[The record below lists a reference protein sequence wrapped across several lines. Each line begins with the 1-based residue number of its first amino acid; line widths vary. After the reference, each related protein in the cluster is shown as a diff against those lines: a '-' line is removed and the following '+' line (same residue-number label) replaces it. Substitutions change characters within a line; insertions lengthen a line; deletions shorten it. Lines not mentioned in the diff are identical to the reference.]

1 MNRDLKSQLAYER
14 ALYVGH
20 YTSWKQ
26 WLLAWFSHDEP
37 YEIYRF
43 IKALRKGEYYQK
55 KHCTLLAVWYGRK
68 ANIQGNK
75 LGYYISGGC
84 LGKGVRLLHKGP
96 IIINHRAKIGDG
108 CVFHGGGNCVGN
120 NGTSTACPVLGKN
133 VDVGIG
139 AKIIGDVYIADD
151 IKIGANAVVTKSF
164 YKHGISIAG
173 VPAREICRGEK

>member
-1 MNRDLKSQLAYER
+1 MDKELKKILSQEKQ
-14 ALYVGH
+14 LYAGH

-37 YEIYRF
+37 YEIYRY
-43 IKALRKGEYYQK
+43 ITALRKAEYYQQ
-55 KHCTLLAVWYGRK
+55 KHRVLQAIWYGRK
-68 ANIQGNK
+68 ANTRGNK

-84 LGKGVRLLHKGP
+84 LGKGVKLLHKS
-96 IIINHRAKIGDG
+96 IIINHRSKIGDG
-108 CVFHGGGNCVGN
+108 CVFHGGGCCVGN
-120 NGTSTACPVLGKN
+120 NGKTTACPVLGKN

-164 YKHGISIAG
+164 HEKGITIVG
-173 VPAREICRGEK
+173 VPARRL